1 MKTSSAAIRR
11 PAGYPADYE
20 QWVEVADGRTVF
32 ARPLVPDDAPMLA
45 REIELADPETIYQR
59 FFRAPVRLEAAQLDR
74 LCRLDY
80 DTRFALGAFSTGGEG
95 VAIVRY
101 ETTERGVAEVAV
113 VVRKEWR
120 GLGLGT
126 ALLASLEHA
135 ALERGIRRLTAYY
148 LPENN
153 AIEAL
158 LADRGFTTGISDGE
172 VSFAEKD
179 LSPEGYVEI

>member
-1 MKTSSAAIRR
+1 MKTSLAPIRR
-11 PAGYPADYE
+11 PAGYPADFE
-20 QWVEVADGRTVF
+20 QWIDVTDGRTVF
-32 ARPLVPDDAPMLA
+32 ARPVIPDDATMLQRA
-45 REIELADPETIYQR
+45 LENADPETIYQR
-59 FFRAPVRLEAAQLDR
+59 FFRAPVRLDAAQLDR

-80 DTRFALGAFSTGGEG
+80 QTRFALAAFSTDGDG

-101 ETTERGVAEVAV
+101 ESTEPGVAEVAV
-113 VVRKEWR
+113 VVQPGWR

-126 ALLASLEHA
+126 ALLASLEEA
-135 ALERGIRRLTAYY
+135 AIERGIRRFTAYY
-148 LPENN
+148 LPDNA

-158 LADRGFTTGISDGE
+158 LSDRGFTTGIRDGE

>member
-1 MKTSSAAIRR
+1 MRTSFAPNRR
-11 PAGYPADYE
+11 PAGYPAEFE
-20 QWVEVADGRTVF
+20 QWIETADGRTVF
-32 ARPLVPDDAPMLA
+32 ARPVVPDDAPMLQ
-45 REIELADPETIYQR
+45 REIETADTETIYQR
-59 FFRAPVRLEAAQLDR
+59 FFRAPVRLDAAQLDR

-80 DTRFALGAFSTGGEG
+80 DTRFALAAFSTDGDG

-101 ETTERGVAEVAV
+101 ESTEPGVAEVAV

-126 ALLASLEHA
+126 ALLASLEEA
-135 ALERGIRRLTAYY
+135 AVERGIRRFTAYY
-148 LPENN
+148 LPDNA

-158 LADRGFTTGISDGE
+158 LSDRGFTTGIRDGE

-179 LSPEGYVEI
+179 LSPDGYVEI

>member
-1 MKTSSAAIRR
+1 MKTSFAPSRR
-11 PAGYPADYE
+11 PAGYPAEFE
-20 QWVEVADGRTVF
+20 QWIEVADGRTVF
-32 ARPLVPDDAPMLA
+32 ARPIVPDDAPMLQ
-45 REIELADPETIYQR
+45 REIETADPETIYQR
-59 FFRAPVRLEAAQLDR
+59 FFRAPVRLDAAQLDR

-80 DTRFALGAFSTGGEG
+80 GARFALAAFSTDGEG

-101 ETTERGVAEVAV
+101 ESTEPGVAEVAV
-113 VVRKEWR
+113 VVQNEWR

-126 ALLASLEHA
+126 ALLASLEEA
-135 ALERGIRRLTAYY
+135 AVERGIRRFTAYY
-148 LPENN
+148 LPDNA

-158 LADRGFTTGISDGE
+158 LSDRGFTTGICDGE